1 MTPPRKDI
9 QIAVRF
15 SPELVEAIDR
25 EVDRLRSERPGSRVE
40 RSDAIRE
47 ILYQV
52 LVSEPSYAAASA
64 ERRVSWSRRA
74 KR

>member
-1 MTPPRKDI
+1 M
-9 QIAVRF
+9 
-15 SPELVEAIDR
+15 EAIDR
-25 EVDRLRSERPGSRVE
+25 EVDRLRTERPGSRVE

-52 LVSEPSYAAASA
+52 LVSDPSFAAASA
-64 ERRVSWSRRA
+64 ERRVTWSRR